1 MLAVRGY
8 RRAANGRAG
17 RRGTAPAKQQVPVGI
32 QRAEFAIAMVLSLT
46 GEPRRHPVETPG
58 DASSGQ
64 KSAEIDGDEDH
75 RDLSTWYPDEEKGER
90 AMFLTGSDE
99 RSREIAADGPDSSTS
114 SARRSRARETP

>member
-1 MLAVRGY
+1 MALCSPFAVTEELPTEEPGGEA
-8 RRAANGRAG
+8 RRLPEMR
-17 RRGTAPAKQQVPVGI
+17 PE
-32 QRAEFAIAMVLSLT
+32 RAEFAIAMVLSLT

-99 RSREIAADGPDSSTS
+99 RSGEIAADGPDSSTS
-114 SARRSRARETP
+114 N